1 MSHLRLKALLNE
13 NITDEF
19 VKFVAKELQLKSL
32 PASIKFVG
40 SDYSKEYLTFGT
52 YQPDTD
58 EIVIVRGNRHI
69 ADVLRT
75 LAHEMVHHMQRISG
89 QELNGNDGSNTENEA
104 NAKAGELM
112 RKFRN
117 VRPELY
123 LER

>member
-40 SDYSKEYLTFGT
+40 SDYSKEHLTFGT

>member
-1 MSHLRLKALLNE
+1 MAHMRLKALLNE

-40 SDYSKEYLTFGT
+40 SDYSKENLTFGT
-52 YQPDTD
+52 YRPDTD
-58 EIVIVRGNRHI
+58 EIVIVKGNRHI

-75 LAHEMVHHMQRISG
+75 LAHEMVHHKQRISG
-89 QELNGNDGSNTENEA
+89 QELNGEDGSNTENEA
-104 NAKAGELM
+104 NAVAGKLM
-112 RKFRN
+112 RKFRY

>member
-1 MSHLRLKALLNE
+1 MPHVRLKALLNE
-13 NITDEF
+13 NITNEF
-19 VKFVAKELQLKSL
+19 VKFVANELQLKSL

-40 SDYSKEYLTFGT
+40 SDYSKENLTFGT
-52 YQPDTD
+52 YRPDTD
-58 EIVIVRGNRHI
+58 EIVIVKGNRHI

-75 LAHEMVHHMQRISG
+75 LAHEMVHHKQRVSG
-89 QELNGNDGSNTENEA
+89 EELNGEDGSNTENEA